1 MKPMSKTVNDLINL
15 IKVSQSCLQTDL
27 MVDETLA
34 ERGLKGMA
42 GGGEAL
48 PSRASIIS
56 YAQTNNII

>member
-1 MKPMSKTVNDLINL
+1 MNDLIN
-15 IKVSQSCLQTDL
+15 IVQVSRGSLQTDL

-42 GGGEAL
+42 GGGDAL

-56 YAQTNNII
+56 YKQTNNIS